1 MLTAT
6 RRTIVHTS
14 QPQNNHQQELQC
26 VSFSSVVGNH
36 SKHSK
41 KLKAKASHKNELHHL
56 LVNSNINNN
65 LFDNQIWIGGVS

>member
-41 KLKAKASHKNELHHL
+41 KLKAKASHKKELHHMQY
-56 LVNSNINNN
+56 SNINNN
-65 LFDNQIWIGGVS
+65 LFDNQIWIGGVA